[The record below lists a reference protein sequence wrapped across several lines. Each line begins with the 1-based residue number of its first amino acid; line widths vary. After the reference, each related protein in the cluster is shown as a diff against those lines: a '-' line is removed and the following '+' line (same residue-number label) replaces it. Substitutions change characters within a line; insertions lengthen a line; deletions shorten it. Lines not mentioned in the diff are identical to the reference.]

1 MMVSGLQQELL
12 LIEDEPGDALLFE
25 EMLYNDPNNNFKL
38 THLSRV
44 EDIAKL
50 DKLYVYDAIILDM
63 NLPGLSGIEAV
74 EHVQK
79 ICPALPLI
87 VLSGINDDKK
97 ALQTV
102 SLGVQD
108 YLVKGESSGEVVR
121 RSIRYAVQRK
131 RYEQKIAHLTQYD
144 QLTGLYNT
152 GSFNAALQKTVR
164 ECRKNDHVLALYMVD
179 IDSFKEVNDLYGHD
193 VGNSVLIEVASRLK
207 SLCGDDHFAARL
219 GNDEFVFAQIASN
232 ITQTGDE
239 FAAQLDTLIAQPCY
253 IGEYIIQVQASIGIA
268 TYPESG
274 KDARSLLH
282 HAQIAL
288 YRAKE
293 QQYQIYE
300 HFDFAFHSA
309 LMQRIQISSALRRAV
324 ENKEF
329 TILYQPKICMRS
341 NQVAGAEAL
350 LRWNHPELGM
360 ILPKVFIPIA
370 EDAGLMREITCWV
383 LDTACSDFQDARLQY
398 LNLAINVSGKQFSN
412 TVIVDMLKDIL
423 EDTKISPSRVQL
435 ELTETAVMH
444 NVEQAMYI
452 LQALKQLGLAIHIDD
467 FGTGYSSLDYL
478 RRFPVD
484 ALKIDRSFISDIDG
498 RHDDTFIR
506 MIINLA
512 HELSLE
518 VIAEGVETKEQVS
531 RLAALNCDVVQG
543 YIYSKPIAKD
553 DLIQWLKQ
561 RSHISSQRVN

>member
-1 MMVSGLQQELL
+1 MVSGLQQELL

-25 EMLYNDPNNNFKL
+25 EILHDDPDSNFKL

-50 DKLYVYDAIILDM
+50 DKLYIYDAVILDM
-63 NLPGLSGIEAV
+63 GLPGVSGMDAIA
-74 EHVQK
+74 HVQK
-79 ICPALPLI
+79 LCPSLPLI
-87 VLSGINDDKK
+87 VLSGLNDDKK
-97 ALQTV
+97 ALQAV
-102 SLGVQD
+102 SVGVQD

-144 QLTGLYNT
+144 QLTGLQNT
-152 GSFNAALQKTVR
+152 ALFNSELQKTIR
-164 ECRKNDHVLALYMVD
+164 ECRKSDKVLALYMID

-207 SLCGDDHFAARL
+207 SLCGDVHFAARL
-219 GNDEFVFAQIASN
+219 GNDEFVFAQVTDN

-239 FAAQLDTLIAQPCY
+239 FAAHLDTLIAQPCY
-253 IGEYIIQVQASIGIA
+253 IGDHIVQVQVSIGIA
-268 TYPESG
+268 TYPDSG

-293 QQYQIYE
+293 QQHQIYE

-309 LMQRIQISSALRRAV
+309 LMQRIQISSALKRAV
-324 ENKEF
+324 ENEEF
-329 TILYQPKICMRS
+329 SVLYQPKICMRS

-350 LRWNHPELGM
+350 LRWNHPELGT

-383 LDTACSDFQDARLQY
+383 LDTACSDFQHDKLKWM
-398 LNLAINVSGKQFSN
+398 NLAVNVSGKQFGN

-423 EDTKISPSRVQL
+423 KRTQIDASRLQL

-452 LQALKQLGLAIHIDD
+452 LQALKQLGVEIHIDD

-478 RRFPVD
+478 RKFPVD

-506 MIINLA
+506 MIISLA

-531 RLAALNCDVVQG
+531 KLAALNCDVAQG
-543 YIYSKPIAKD
+543 YIYSKPVSKD
-553 DLIQWLKQ
+553 ELIHWLEQ
-561 RSHISSQRVN
+561 RPKVTVKKAI